1 METLTFD
8 PCLLVTR
15 NKDGPFR
22 IVTIQTDDTLILGDD
37 AFVELEH
44 IKLEKAK
51 LMAKPIESLARDILL
66 IFNKYKLV
74 INGNSPNI
82 TLL

>member
-1 METLTFD
+1 M
-8 PCLLVTR
+8 VTR
-15 NKDGPFR
+15 NKDGPFG
-22 IVTIQTDDTLILGDD
+22 IIAMQTDDILILGDD
-37 AFVELEH
+37 AFIELKY

-51 LMAKPIESLARDILL
+51 LIAKPIESLARDTPI
-66 IFNKYKLV
+66 IFNRYKLV